1 MATAISVRIPAG
13 KLGTVRVDRTIDVYP
28 ASMTN
33 DESNFNSKAATS
45 CIPTMASH
53 RQLTKTTVTASP
65 IPLIIDHNEQEQQNE
80 EEHSYVPITK
90 WIDNTNGNNNNN
102 NKNNNLDDEQMSDIA
117 VIYSLVRHASSRRTS
132 SPPRIIVSP
141 SLTNNN
147 NNNNN
152 SISRPHITKS
162 YVLEAPLTPVVTHTS
177 KQAQIKALSST
188 RSTINSIPTSTPTSS
203 PSHVNTSLTPPIPP
217 SVRIQSSTSFTSH
230 DRPTI
235 PIVAIKPRPYSFRTP
250 NYSPNEILKIQ
261 TNNTTTSTTNNNNA
275 SQSIRSRRSFR
286 TAPRNVI
293 ERQISN
299 ITGRVSQLHDSFLA
313 RLSDLTSNTSN
324 RHRNR
329 SLTSLSSQIVNTHNI
344 NETDLRLLQNSSNTR
359 HQRRSVKPR
368 PKSETY
374 DDHHRVNAA
383 GSYAQLTL
391 LGQPKI
397 NSTLAQKIIP
407 ADNQNGR
414 VSVRTNTQTISV
426 PERSNSTTSTHSI
439 STTVD
444 TKKLKENCERITKQ
458 LEKSKADLDRQR
470 AKGPNHNPTKVAF
483 IENQIRQYEQQLNEI
498 KRRLDHVES
507 SIDASPV
514 KSSFNAENLGNQP
527 STYIES
533 SSSRTST
540 LSDGISD
547 YKKQNPL
554 SESTTFQMM
563 TVAVPTA
570 PLTTVGSPI
579 QQLKRKLYSGRSETY
594 DLIKYGD
601 SSHTMFSTDDRHTH
615 RDTIDNDDDVTEI
628 QPKTSIS
635 SFDDIQQFINT
646 SNWAPLSVF
655 LNFLLTD
662 PNSDPS
668 YLLFYILTE
677 ELRTKKAENRSELI
691 RWIFEIHS
699 TFTMNGSPLY
709 IGLPQSQTDSINRCL
724 EAQQQ
729 ETNDDMKFIF
739 NDAKEFAR
747 SIISDRQLSD
757 FNHKRTLGVFRD
769 IDFPL
774 ISKQNHFIEE
784 LLRSKFESYY
794 KANIDDWNSIRNSKD
809 LALICSLATF
819 LKRCDIKK
827 CGNIPLEKI
836 PKFLDREQR
845 RLLSKLPRSTQ
856 AKRIKDHQLNEHQFT
871 NQTLCKVCSKPL
883 WGINYQGYLCGYCQ
897 QSFHRE
903 CAVISEKCLKDRK
916 TNSITNPVQIKPRK
930 TPKNNSKSPSRSLSE
945 SFSAD
950 NLIQPLFGGMPF
962 SCMQQ
967 HIQQQVISPQRTFI
981 RRSVGGS
988 STLFNGIM
996 MTYNGPTRTASL
1008 NEGREGSIPNDNND
1022 NLSAANEGN
1031 DVINPNLLSI
1041 QEQNKNSN
1049 LGRRFSDRQVAPNRP
1064 TSKHRSS
1071 SNPQM
1076 GGNSIDEFLSRGD
1089 SDIIIQQQDLIN
1101 QKTSSTDITSSETVN
1116 QQTTTTYGDS
1126 DLEADVNT
1134 LPNLSDFIPTDVLQ
1148 ALYQSREW
1156 KLQTTINELIHT
1168 ERTHLKGLKIMKK
1181 CFREPMER
1189 FPGMSPVEIDCIFR
1203 NLDQLIDLHT
1213 QFKYALRQHREEA
1226 KDHVVRQIG
1235 DLILKFLDNDKG
1247 EQFARA
1253 CAYFIEDQSQA
1264 LKLIKKKEQ
1273 SADFASLMRGC
1284 ESNPLCRRLT
1294 LKDYLPS
1301 VMTRFTKLK
1310 MLFEAMKKFVS
1321 DDEIESE
1328 KLSKC
1333 VECAD
1338 NILKRMNYARL
1349 KKEQEALLKQIKA
1362 NLEIQIPNDDKSM
1375 NLQNL
1380 QDCLEITNNRLIY
1393 SGTLKLLPDTT
1404 TQKTEFECCLFTDIF
1419 VFFQKIPIQPSEQRG
1434 IDEQYR
1440 YILKEHQ
1447 RDANTG
1453 RHTRPRAAVSGTRY
1467 TAAQNFILTPIIR
1480 LEYLLIKKKA
1490 CGGARS
1496 FYVIDTDKKQLI
1508 EVEANSKDDL
1518 EKWLEWIEK
1527 ARKPFEKSKS
1537 FVSSSSDKSL
1547 NPPISSQSTASLSL
1561 SSSKSSATR
1570 SAIIEEQANIQ
1581 LVEPN
1586 QVKIIEKQTLIEDTP
1601 ESLLN
1606 AILEK
1611 DKDLKRLLHE
1621 KEMLL
1626 SRLLNIP
1633 EDKINDIPG
1642 NIALTQK
1649 SKPNSSLEAITNA
1662 ASYHNQLLQSIS
1674 QRQNRA
1680 AEDKKISLIEVQ
1692 SLWTPLT
1699 QLGEQLTLALK
1710 LTNQQKQDRPLLREY
1725 RVNISDTENPIIRR
1739 NSNSSSIFNVPPS
1752 ILSGTSQTYSDLK
1765 DSLSMSSLHSSESL
1779 GSVAIPTQ
1787 TQTFNELIHFDP
1799 RSPLPSEQL
1808 SSITDLDETIKSP
1821 TSKPKSQQLHMAT
1834 EVIERYDEGVFDDG
1848 NTSQTEEDEN
1858 NSAAMADSDDE
1869 DEIEHFDSTD
1879 SIIISVENAREQSS
1893 DCLLPTNNVQTNLDN
1908 SNNNSTEPQTVNL
1921 DMYEEVYD
1929 NVKSNDSSMN
1939 NDNDKTTLR
1948 NASDA

>member
-1 MATAISVRIPAG
+1 
-13 KLGTVRVDRTIDVYP
+13 
-28 ASMTN
+28 
-33 DESNFNSKAATS
+33 
-45 CIPTMASH
+45 
-53 RQLTKTTVTASP
+53 
-65 IPLIIDHNEQEQQNE
+65 
-80 EEHSYVPITK
+80 
-90 WIDNTNGNNNNN
+90 
-102 NKNNNLDDEQMSDIA
+102 
-117 VIYSLVRHASSRRTS
+117 
-132 SPPRIIVSP
+132 
-141 SLTNNN
+141 
-147 NNNNN
+147 
-152 SISRPHITKS
+152 
-162 YVLEAPLTPVVTHTS
+162 
-177 KQAQIKALSST
+177 
-188 RSTINSIPTSTPTSS
+188 
-203 PSHVNTSLTPPIPP
+203 
-217 SVRIQSSTSFTSH
+217 
-230 DRPTI
+230 
-235 PIVAIKPRPYSFRTP
+235 
-250 NYSPNEILKIQ
+250 
-261 TNNTTTSTTNNNNA
+261 
-275 SQSIRSRRSFR
+275 
-286 TAPRNVI
+286 
-293 ERQISN
+293 
-299 ITGRVSQLHDSFLA
+299 
-313 RLSDLTSNTSN
+313 
-324 RHRNR
+324 
-329 SLTSLSSQIVNTHNI
+329 
-344 NETDLRLLQNSSNTR
+344 
-359 HQRRSVKPR
+359 
-368 PKSETY
+368 
-374 DDHHRVNAA
+374 
-383 GSYAQLTL
+383 
-391 LGQPKI
+391 
-397 NSTLAQKIIP
+397 
-407 ADNQNGR
+407 
-414 VSVRTNTQTISV
+414 
-426 PERSNSTTSTHSI
+426 
-439 STTVD
+439 
-444 TKKLKENCERITKQ
+444 
-458 LEKSKADLDRQR
+458 
-470 AKGPNHNPTKVAF
+470 
-483 IENQIRQYEQQLNEI
+483 
-498 KRRLDHVES
+498 
-507 SIDASPV
+507 
-514 KSSFNAENLGNQP
+514 
-527 STYIES
+527 
-533 SSSRTST
+533 
-540 LSDGISD
+540 
-547 YKKQNPL
+547 
-554 SESTTFQMM
+554 M

-570 PLTTVGSPI
+570 PSTTVSSPI
-579 QQLKRKLYSGRSETY
+579 QQLKRKLYSGRSETHESIKVIRSPDTY
-594 DLIKYGD
+594 IGLHTISQLIKHGD
-601 SSHTMFSTDDRHTH
+601 PSNTMHSTDDKHTN

-646 SNWAPLSVF
+646 SHWAPLSVF

-677 ELRTKKAENRSELI
+677 ELRTKKAESRSELI

-729 ETNDDMKFIF
+729 ETNDDIKFIF
-739 NDAKEFAR
+739 NDAKEFVR
-747 SIISDRQLSD
+747 SIISDRQLPD

-784 LLRSKFESYY
+784 LLRSKFESCY
-794 KANIDDWNSIRNSKD
+794 KTNIDDWNSIRNSKD

-819 LKRCDIKK
+819 FKRCDIKK

-856 AKRIKDHQLNEHQFT
+856 AKRIKDHQLSEHQFA

-903 CAVISEKCLKDRK
+903 CALISEKCSKDRK
-916 TNSITNPVQIKPRK
+916 TNSITNPGQIKPRK

-967 HIQQQVISPQRTFI
+967 NIKQQFFSPQRTFI

-988 STLFNGIM
+988 STLFNGII

-1008 NEGREGSIPNDNND
+1008 NEGREGSIPNDNYE
-1022 NLSAANEGN
+1022 NLSGTNEGS
-1031 DVINPNLLSI
+1031 DVISANLLSI

-1049 LGRRFSDRQVAPNRP
+1049 LGRRFSDRQIAPNRP

-1076 GGNSIDEFLSRGD
+1076 GGNTIDELLSRGD
-1089 SDIIIQQQDLIN
+1089 SEIFIQQQDLIN
-1101 QKTSSTDITSSETVN
+1101 QKTSSTDITNLETVN
-1116 QQTTTTYGDS
+1116 QQTTTYGDS

-1134 LPNLSDFIPTDVLQ
+1134 LPNLNDFIPTDVLQ

-1189 FPGMSPVEIDCIFR
+1189 FPGMSPVELDCIFR

-1213 QFKYALRQHREEA
+1213 QFKIALRQHREEA
-1226 KDHVVRQIG
+1226 KDHVVRHIG
-1235 DLILKFLDNDKG
+1235 DLILKFLDGDKG

-1321 DDEIESE
+1321 DDEIENE

-1333 VECAD
+1333 VDCAD

-1440 YILKEHQ
+1440 YVLKEHQ

-1453 RHTRPRAAVSGTRY
+1453 RHTRPRAAVPGARY

-1537 FVSSSSDKSL
+1537 FISSSSDKSL
-1547 NPPISSQSTASLSL
+1547 NPSISSQSTASLS
-1561 SSSKSSATR
+1561 SSSKPTTR

-1581 LVEPN
+1581 LVEPT

-1611 DKDLKRLLHE
+1611 DKELKRLLHE

-1633 EDKINDIPG
+1633 EDKISDVPG
-1642 NIALTQK
+1642 NIASTHK

-1662 ASYHNQLLQSIS
+1662 ASYHNQLIQTIS

-1680 AEDKKISLIEVQ
+1680 AEDKKVSLIEVQ
-1692 SLWTPLT
+1692 SLWSPLT

-1710 LTNQQKQDRPLLREY
+1710 LTNQQKPDGPLLREY
-1725 RVNISDTENPIIRR
+1725 RLHISDSENPILRR
-1739 NSNSSSIFNVPPS
+1739 NSNSSSIFNATPS
-1752 ILSGTSQTYSDLK
+1752 MLSGTSQIYSDLK

-1779 GSVAIPTQ
+1779 GSVAIPSQAQ
-1787 TQTFNELIHFDP
+1787 TSNDIIHFSP

-1821 TSKPKSQQLHMAT
+1821 PSKPKSQQLHMAT

-1858 NSAAMADSDDE
+1858 NSAAMADSDEE

-1879 SIIISVENAREQSS
+1879 SIIVSVENAQQQSN
-1893 DCLLPTNNVQTNLDN
+1893 DCLLQTNTVQTNLDN
-1908 SNNNSTEPQTVNL
+1908 SNNNSTEAQAINL
-1921 DMYEEVYD
+1921 DMFEEVYD

>member
-28 ASMTN
+28 ASITN
-33 DESNFNSKAATS
+33 DENNFNSKSATS

-53 RQLTKTTVTASP
+53 RQLPKTTRTESP
-65 IPLIIDHNEQEQQNE
+65 IPFIIDHNEQEQQNE
-80 EEHSYVPITK
+80 EHCYVPITK
-90 WIDNTNGNNNNN
+90 WIDNTNGNNNNNNNN

-117 VIYSLVRHASSRRTS
+117 VIYSLVRHASKCRTS
-132 SPPRIIVSP
+132 SPPKIIVSP
-141 SLTNNN
+141 TSTNNN
-147 NNNNN
+147 N
-152 SISRPHITKS
+152 ISRSNINKS
-162 YVLEAPLTPVVTHTS
+162 CTLEAPLTPVVTHTS
-177 KQAQIKALSST
+177 KQAQIKTLSST
-188 RSTINSIPTSTPTSS
+188 RSTINSIPTSTSVSTST
-203 PSHVNTSLTPPIPP
+203 PSYLDTSLSPPIPS

-235 PIVAIKPRPYSFRTP
+235 PIIAIKPRPYSFRTS
-250 NYSPNEILKIQ
+250 NYSQNEISKIQ
-261 TNNTTTSTTNNNNA
+261 TNTNNNDTNT
-275 SQSIRSRRSFR
+275 SQPVRSRRSFR

-313 RLSDLTSNTSN
+313 RLSDLTSSTSN

-329 SLTSLSSQIVNTHNI
+329 SLSSIHSQTVNTNNV
-344 NETDLRLLQNSSNTR
+344 NETDLRLIQNTR

-397 NSTLAQKIIP
+397 NPTSTQKIIP

-414 VSVRTNTQTISV
+414 VSFRTNTQTISV

-439 STTVD
+439 SITVD

-470 AKGPNHNPTKVAF
+470 AKGPSHNPTKVAF

-507 SIDASPV
+507 SIDVSPV
-514 KSSFNAENLGNQP
+514 KSSFNVENLGNQP
-527 STYIES
+527 NTFIES
-533 SSSRTST
+533 SSNRTST

-547 YKKQNPL
+547 CKKQNTL
-554 SESTTFQMM
+554 SESTILQMM
-563 TVAVPTA
+563 TVAIPIVPS
-570 PLTTVGSPI
+570 TTVTSPI
-579 QQLKRKLYSGRSETY
+579 QQLKRKLHSGRSENY
-594 DLIKYGD
+594 DLIKHGD
-601 SSHTMFSTDDRHTH
+601 SSNTMLATDDRHTH
-615 RDTIDNDDDVTEI
+615 RDTIDNDDEVTEI
-628 QPKTSIS
+628 QSKTSIS

-655 LNFLLTD
+655 LNFLFTD

-677 ELRTKKAENRSELI
+677 ELRIKKAENRSELI

-729 ETNDDMKFIF
+729 ETNEDIKFIF

-747 SIISDRQLSD
+747 SIISDRQLPD

-769 IDFPL
+769 IDFPF

-794 KANIDDWNSIRNSKD
+794 KANIDDWNSTRNSKD

-819 LKRCDIKK
+819 FKRCDIKK

-871 NQTLCKVCSKPL
+871 SQTLCKVCSKPL

-903 CAVISEKCLKDRK
+903 CALISEKCSKDRK
-916 TNSITNPVQIKPRK
+916 TNSITHPVQMKPRK
-930 TPKNNSKSPSRSLSE
+930 TPKPNSKSPSRSLSE

-962 SCMQQ
+962 SCIQQ
-967 HIQQQVISPQRTFI
+967 NIRQQVISPQRIFI

-988 STLFNGIM
+988 NTLF
-996 MTYNGPTRTASL
+996 NGPTRTASL
-1008 NEGREGSIPNDNND
+1008 NEGRAGSIPYDNYENV
-1022 NLSAANEGN
+1022 SGTNEGN
-1031 DVINPNLLSI
+1031 DVISANLLSI

-1064 TSKHRSS
+1064 ASKHRSS

-1076 GGNSIDEFLSRGD
+1076 GGNTIDELLSRGD
-1089 SDIIIQQQDLIN
+1089 SDISIQQHDLIN
-1101 QKTSSTDITSSETVN
+1101 QKISSFDTTSPETVT
-1116 QQTTTTYGDS
+1116 QLTTTYGDS

-1189 FPGMSPVEIDCIFR
+1189 FPGMSPVELDCIFR
-1203 NLDQLIDLHT
+1203 NLDHLIDLHT

-1226 KDHVVRQIG
+1226 KDHVVRHIG
-1235 DLILKFLDNDKG
+1235 DLILKFLDRDKG

-1349 KKEQEALLKQIKA
+1349 KKEQEALLKQIKS
-1362 NLEIQIPNDDKSM
+1362 NLETQIPNDDKSM

-1434 IDEQYR
+1434 IDEPYR
-1440 YILKEHQ
+1440 YVLKEHQ
-1447 RDANTG
+1447 RDANIG
-1453 RHTRPRAAVSGTRY
+1453 RHTRPRAAVPGARY

-1480 LEYLLIKKKA
+1480 LEHLLIKKKA

-1537 FVSSSSDKSL
+1537 SISSSTDKSL
-1547 NPPISSQSTASLSL
+1547 NPSITSQSAASL
-1561 SSSKSSATR
+1561 SSSKSTTR
-1570 SAIIEEQANIQ
+1570 SAILEEQANIQ

-1611 DKDLKRLLHE
+1611 DKELKRLLHE

-1633 EDKINDIPG
+1633 ENQINDIPG
-1642 NIALTQK
+1642 HIALTHK
-1649 SKPNSSLEAITNA
+1649 LKPNSSLEAITNA
-1662 ASYHNQLLQSIS
+1662 ASYHNQLIQAIG

-1680 AEDKKISLIEVQ
+1680 AEDKKVSSLEVQ

-1699 QLGEQLTLALK
+1699 ELGEQLTLALK
-1710 LTNQQKQDRPLLREY
+1710 LTNQQKQEGPLLREY
-1725 RVNISDTENPIIRR
+1725 RLQVSDTENPILRQ
-1739 NSNSSSIFNVPPS
+1739 NSNSSSIFNVTPS
-1752 ILSGTSQTYSDLK
+1752 MISRTSQIYSDLK

-1779 GSVAIPTQ
+1779 GSVAIPSQ
-1787 TQTFNELIHFDP
+1787 TQTFNELINFDP
-1799 RSPLPSEQL
+1799 RSPSLPSEQL
-1808 SSITDLDETIKSP
+1808 SSITDLDETMKSP
-1821 TSKPKSQQLHMAT
+1821 LSSSSSSSKPKSQQLHMAT

-1848 NTSQTEEDEN
+1848 NTSQAEEDEN
-1858 NSAAMADSDDE
+1858 NSAVMADSDDE

-1879 SIIISVENAREQSS
+1879 SIIVSVENARQQSN
-1893 DCLLPTNNVQTNLDN
+1893 DCLLQTNNIQTNLDN
-1908 SNNNSTEPQTVNL
+1908 SNNNSTEAQTVNFGKIYIFFSL
-1921 DMYEEVYD
+1921 VI
-1929 NVKSNDSSMN
+1929 
-1939 NDNDKTTLR
+1939 
-1948 NASDA
+1948 

>member
-28 ASMTN
+28 ASITN
-33 DESNFNSKAATS
+33 DENNFNSKSATS

-53 RQLTKTTVTASP
+53 RQLPKTTRTESP
-65 IPLIIDHNEQEQQNE
+65 IPFIIDHNEQEQQNE
-80 EEHSYVPITK
+80 EHCYVPITK
-90 WIDNTNGNNNNN
+90 WIDNTNGNNNNNN

-117 VIYSLVRHASSRRTS
+117 VIYSLVRHASKCRTS
-132 SPPRIIVSP
+132 SPPKIIVSP
-141 SLTNNN
+141 TSTNNN
-147 NNNNN
+147 N
-152 SISRPHITKS
+152 ISRSNINKICT
-162 YVLEAPLTPVVTHTS
+162 LEAPLTPVVTHTS
-177 KQAQIKALSST
+177 KQAQIKTLSST
-188 RSTINSIPTSTPTSS
+188 RSTINSIPTSTSVSTST
-203 PSHVNTSLTPPIPP
+203 PSYLDTSLSPPIPS

-235 PIVAIKPRPYSFRTP
+235 PIIAIKPRPYSFRTS
-250 NYSPNEILKIQ
+250 NYSQNEISKIQ
-261 TNNTTTSTTNNNNA
+261 TNTNNNDTNT
-275 SQSIRSRRSFR
+275 SQPVRSRRSFR

-313 RLSDLTSNTSN
+313 RLSDLTSSTSN

-329 SLTSLSSQIVNTHNI
+329 SLSSIHSQTVNTNNV
-344 NETDLRLLQNSSNTR
+344 NETDLRLIQNTR

-397 NSTLAQKIIP
+397 NPTSTQKIIP

-414 VSVRTNTQTISV
+414 VSFRTNTQTISV

-439 STTVD
+439 SITVD

-470 AKGPNHNPTKVAF
+470 AKGPSHNPTKVAF

-507 SIDASPV
+507 SIDVSPV
-514 KSSFNAENLGNQP
+514 KSSFNVENLGNQP
-527 STYIES
+527 NTFIES
-533 SSSRTST
+533 SSNRTST

-547 YKKQNPL
+547 CKKQNTL
-554 SESTTFQMM
+554 SESTILQMM
-563 TVAVPTA
+563 TVAIPIVPS
-570 PLTTVGSPI
+570 TTVTSPI
-579 QQLKRKLYSGRSETY
+579 QQLKRKLHSGRSENY
-594 DLIKYGD
+594 DLIKHGD
-601 SSHTMFSTDDRHTH
+601 SSNTMLATDDRHTH
-615 RDTIDNDDDVTEI
+615 RDTIDNDDEVTEI
-628 QPKTSIS
+628 QSKTSIS

-655 LNFLLTD
+655 LNFLFTD

-677 ELRTKKAENRSELI
+677 ELRIKKAENRSELI

-729 ETNDDMKFIF
+729 ETNEDIKFIF

-747 SIISDRQLSD
+747 SIISDRQLPD

-769 IDFPL
+769 IDFPF
-774 ISKQNHFIEE
+774 ISKQNHFVEE

-794 KANIDDWNSIRNSKD
+794 KANIDDWNSTRNSKD

-819 LKRCDIKK
+819 FKRCDIKK

-871 NQTLCKVCSKPL
+871 SQTLCKVCSKPL

-903 CAVISEKCLKDRK
+903 CALISEKCSKDRK
-916 TNSITNPVQIKPRK
+916 TNSITHPVQMKPRK
-930 TPKNNSKSPSRSLSE
+930 TPKPNSS
-945 SFSAD
+945 
-950 NLIQPLFGGMPF
+950 
-962 SCMQQ
+962 
-967 HIQQQVISPQRTFI
+967 
-981 RRSVGGS
+981 
-988 STLFNGIM
+988 
-996 MTYNGPTRTASL
+996 PTRTASL
-1008 NEGREGSIPNDNND
+1008 NEGRAGSIPYDNYENV
-1022 NLSAANEGN
+1022 SGTNEGN
-1031 DVINPNLLSI
+1031 DVISANLLSI

-1064 TSKHRSS
+1064 ASKHRSS
-1071 SNPQM
+1071 SESDDSDEGNPQM
-1076 GGNSIDEFLSRGD
+1076 GGNTIDELLSRGD
-1089 SDIIIQQQDLIN
+1089 SDISIQQHDLIN
-1101 QKTSSTDITSSETVN
+1101 QKISSIDTTSPETVT
-1116 QQTTTTYGDS
+1116 QLTTTYGDS

-1189 FPGMSPVEIDCIFR
+1189 FPGMSPVELDCIFR
-1203 NLDQLIDLHT
+1203 NLDHLIDLHT

-1226 KDHVVRQIG
+1226 KDHVVRHIG
-1235 DLILKFLDNDKG
+1235 DLILKFLDRDKG

-1349 KKEQEALLKQIKA
+1349 KKEQEALLKQIKS
-1362 NLEIQIPNDDKSM
+1362 NLETQIPNDDKSM

-1434 IDEQYR
+1434 IDEPYR
-1440 YILKEHQ
+1440 YVLKEHQ
-1447 RDANTG
+1447 RDANIG
-1453 RHTRPRAAVSGTRY
+1453 RHTRPRAAVPGARY

-1480 LEYLLIKKKA
+1480 LEHLLIKKKA

-1537 FVSSSSDKSL
+1537 SISSSTDKSL
-1547 NPPISSQSTASLSL
+1547 NPSITSQSAASL
-1561 SSSKSSATR
+1561 SSSKSTTR
-1570 SAIIEEQANIQ
+1570 SAILEEQANIQ

-1611 DKDLKRLLHE
+1611 DKELKRLLHE

-1633 EDKINDIPG
+1633 ENQINDIPG
-1642 NIALTQK
+1642 HIALTHK
-1649 SKPNSSLEAITNA
+1649 LKPNSSLEAITNA
-1662 ASYHNQLLQSIS
+1662 ASYHNQLIQAIG

-1680 AEDKKISLIEVQ
+1680 AEDKKVSSLEVQ

-1699 QLGEQLTLALK
+1699 ELGEQLTLALK
-1710 LTNQQKQDRPLLREY
+1710 LTNQQKQEGPLLREY
-1725 RVNISDTENPIIRR
+1725 RLQVSDTENPILRQ
-1739 NSNSSSIFNVPPS
+1739 NSNSN
-1752 ILSGTSQTYSDLK
+1752 LK

-1779 GSVAIPTQ
+1779 GSVAIPSQ
-1787 TQTFNELIHFDP
+1787 TQTFNELINFDP
-1799 RSPLPSEQL
+1799 RSPSLPSEQL
-1808 SSITDLDETIKSP
+1808 SSITDLDETMKSP
-1821 TSKPKSQQLHMAT
+1821 LSSSSSSSKPKSQQLHMAT

-1848 NTSQTEEDEN
+1848 NTSQAEEDEN
-1858 NSAAMADSDDE
+1858 NSAVMADSDDE

-1879 SIIISVENAREQSS
+1879 SIIVSVENARQQSN
-1893 DCLLPTNNVQTNLDN
+1893 DCLLQTNNIQTNLDN
-1908 SNNNSTEPQTVNL
+1908 SNNNSTEAQTVNF
-1921 DMYEEVYD
+1921 DIFEEVYD
-1929 NVKSNDSSMN
+1929 NVNSNDPSMN

>member
-28 ASMTN
+28 ASITN
-33 DESNFNSKAATS
+33 DENNFNSKSATS

-53 RQLTKTTVTASP
+53 RQLPKTTRTESP
-65 IPLIIDHNEQEQQNE
+65 IPFIIDHNEQEQQNE
-80 EEHSYVPITK
+80 EHCYVPITK

-102 NKNNNLDDEQMSDIA
+102 NNKNNNLDDEQISDIA
-117 VIYSLVRHASSRRTS
+117 VIYSLVRHASKCRTS
-132 SPPRIIVSP
+132 SPPKIIVSP
-141 SLTNNN
+141 TSTNNN
-147 NNNNN
+147 N
-152 SISRPHITKS
+152 ISRSNINKS
-162 YVLEAPLTPVVTHTS
+162 CTLEAPLTPVVTHTS
-177 KQAQIKALSST
+177 KQAQIKTLSST
-188 RSTINSIPTSTPTSS
+188 RSTINSIPTSTSVSTST
-203 PSHVNTSLTPPIPP
+203 PSYLDTSLSPPIPS

-235 PIVAIKPRPYSFRTP
+235 PIIAIKPRPYSFRTS
-250 NYSPNEILKIQ
+250 NYSQNEISKIQ
-261 TNNTTTSTTNNNNA
+261 TNTNNNDTNT
-275 SQSIRSRRSFR
+275 SQPVRSRRSFR

-313 RLSDLTSNTSN
+313 RLSDLTSSTSN

-329 SLTSLSSQIVNTHNI
+329 SLSSIHSQTVNTNNV
-344 NETDLRLLQNSSNTR
+344 NETDLRLIQNTR

-397 NSTLAQKIIP
+397 NPTSTQKIIP

-414 VSVRTNTQTISV
+414 VSFRTNTQTISV

-439 STTVD
+439 SITVD

-470 AKGPNHNPTKVAF
+470 AKGPSHNPTKVAF

-507 SIDASPV
+507 SIDVSPV
-514 KSSFNAENLGNQP
+514 KSSFNVENLGNQP
-527 STYIES
+527 NTFIES
-533 SSSRTST
+533 SSNRTST

-547 YKKQNPL
+547 CKKQNTL
-554 SESTTFQMM
+554 SESTILQMM
-563 TVAVPTA
+563 TVAIPIVPS
-570 PLTTVGSPI
+570 TTVTSPI
-579 QQLKRKLYSGRSETY
+579 QQLKRKLHSGRSENY
-594 DLIKYGD
+594 DLIKHGD
-601 SSHTMFSTDDRHTH
+601 SSNTMLATDDRHTH
-615 RDTIDNDDDVTEI
+615 RDTIDNDDEVTEI
-628 QPKTSIS
+628 QSKTSIS

-655 LNFLLTD
+655 LNFLFTD

-677 ELRTKKAENRSELI
+677 ELRIKKAENRSELI

-729 ETNDDMKFIF
+729 ETNEDIKFIF

-747 SIISDRQLSD
+747 SIISDRQLPD

-769 IDFPL
+769 IDFPF

-794 KANIDDWNSIRNSKD
+794 KANIDDWNSTRNSKD

-819 LKRCDIKK
+819 FKRCDIKK

-871 NQTLCKVCSKPL
+871 SQTLCKVCSKPL

-903 CAVISEKCLKDRK
+903 CALISEKCSKDRK
-916 TNSITNPVQIKPRK
+916 TNSITHPVQMKPRK
-930 TPKNNSKSPSRSLSE
+930 TPKPNSKSPSRSLSE

-962 SCMQQ
+962 SCIQQ
-967 HIQQQVISPQRTFI
+967 NMRQQVILPQRIFI

-988 STLFNGIM
+988 NTLF
-996 MTYNGPTRTASL
+996 NGPTRTASL
-1008 NEGREGSIPNDNND
+1008 NEGRAGSIPYDNYENV
-1022 NLSAANEGN
+1022 SGTNEGN
-1031 DVINPNLLSI
+1031 DVISANLLSI

-1064 TSKHRSS
+1064 ASKHRSS

-1076 GGNSIDEFLSRGD
+1076 GGNTIDELLSRGD
-1089 SDIIIQQQDLIN
+1089 SDIAIQQHDLIN
-1101 QKTSSTDITSSETVN
+1101 QKINSIDTTSPETVT
-1116 QQTTTTYGDS
+1116 QLTTTYGDS

-1189 FPGMSPVEIDCIFR
+1189 FPGMSPVELDCIFR
-1203 NLDQLIDLHT
+1203 NLDHLIDLHT

-1226 KDHVVRQIG
+1226 KDHVVRHIG
-1235 DLILKFLDNDKG
+1235 DLILKFLDGDKG

-1349 KKEQEALLKQIKA
+1349 KKEQEALLKQIKS
-1362 NLEIQIPNDDKSM
+1362 NLETQIPNDDKSM

-1434 IDEQYR
+1434 IDEPYR
-1440 YILKEHQ
+1440 YVLKEHQ
-1447 RDANTG
+1447 RDANIG
-1453 RHTRPRAAVSGTRY
+1453 RHTRPRAAVPGARY

-1480 LEYLLIKKKA
+1480 LEHLLIKKKA

-1537 FVSSSSDKSL
+1537 SISSSTDKSL
-1547 NPPISSQSTASLSL
+1547 NPSITSQSAASL
-1561 SSSKSSATR
+1561 SSSKSTTR
-1570 SAIIEEQANIQ
+1570 SAILEEQANIQ

-1611 DKDLKRLLHE
+1611 DKELKRLLHE

-1633 EDKINDIPG
+1633 ENQINDIPG
-1642 NIALTQK
+1642 HIALTHK
-1649 SKPNSSLEAITNA
+1649 LKPNSSLEAITNA
-1662 ASYHNQLLQSIS
+1662 ASYHNQLIQAIG

-1680 AEDKKISLIEVQ
+1680 AEDKKVSSLEVQ

-1699 QLGEQLTLALK
+1699 ELGEQLTLALK
-1710 LTNQQKQDRPLLREY
+1710 LTNQQKQEGPLLREY
-1725 RVNISDTENPIIRR
+1725 RLQVSDTENPILRQ
-1739 NSNSSSIFNVPPS
+1739 NSNSSSIFNVTPS
-1752 ILSGTSQTYSDLK
+1752 MISRTSQIYSDLK

-1779 GSVAIPTQ
+1779 GSVAIPSQ
-1787 TQTFNELIHFDP
+1787 TQTFNELINFDP
-1799 RSPLPSEQL
+1799 RSPSLPSEQL
-1808 SSITDLDETIKSP
+1808 SSITDLDETMKSP
-1821 TSKPKSQQLHMAT
+1821 LSSSSSSKPKSQQLHMAT

-1848 NTSQTEEDEN
+1848 NTSQAEEDEN
-1858 NSAAMADSDDE
+1858 NSAVMADSDDE

-1879 SIIISVENAREQSS
+1879 SIIVSVENARQQSN
-1893 DCLLPTNNVQTNLDN
+1893 DCLLQTNNIQTNLDN
-1908 SNNNSTEPQTVNL
+1908 SNNNSTEAQTVNFGKIYIFFSL
-1921 DMYEEVYD
+1921 VI
-1929 NVKSNDSSMN
+1929 
-1939 NDNDKTTLR
+1939 
-1948 NASDA
+1948 

>member
-28 ASMTN
+28 ASIIN
-33 DESNFNSKAATS
+33 DNDNDNFNSNSATS
-45 CIPTMASH
+45 CIPTLASH
-53 RQLTKTTVTASP
+53 RQLTKTTVTATP
-65 IPLIIDHNEQEQQNE
+65 IPLVIGHSEQEQQQQL
-80 EEHSYVPITK
+80 HSFVPITK
-90 WIDNTNGNNNNN
+90 WVDHTIGNNNN
-102 NKNNNLDDEQMSDIA
+102 KKNNLDDEQMSDIA
-117 VIYSLVRHASSRRTS
+117 VIYSLVRHASNRRTS
-132 SPPRIIVSP
+132 SLTSSPKIIVSP
-141 SLTNNN
+141 ISVNTNNIN
-147 NNNNN
+147 NVNSN
-152 SISRPHITKS
+152 SISRSLINKNYT
-162 YVLEAPLTPVVTHTS
+162 LEAPLTPVVTHTS
-177 KQAQIKALSST
+177 KQAQIKTLSST
-188 RSTINSIPTSTPTSS
+188 RTIAASFTPTSAS
-203 PSHVNTSLTPPIPP
+203 APTSSQSYLYASLTPPLVPS
-217 SVRIQSSTSFTSH
+217 SVRIQASTSFTSH
-230 DRPTI
+230 DRPTVPSI
-235 PIVAIKPRPYSFRTP
+235 AIKPRPYSFRALNHT
-250 NYSPNEILKIQ
+250 SHEIKKIQ
-261 TNNTTTSTTNNNNA
+261 TNNTNDNNNTTTNSNNNT
-275 SQSIRSRRSFR
+275 SQTIRPRRSFR
-286 TAPRNVI
+286 TAPRNAI

-313 RLSDLTSNTSN
+313 RLSDLTSSTSN
-324 RHRNR
+324 RQRNR
-329 SLTSLSSQIVNTHNI
+329 SLTSLNSQTVNTI
-344 NETDLRLLQNSSNTR
+344 NLTENDLRLTQTSTITR
-359 HQRRSVKPR
+359 QQRRLVKPR

-391 LGQPKI
+391 LGQPKV
-397 NSTLAQKIIP
+397 NSISTQKVIP
-407 ADNQNGR
+407 TDNQNGR
-414 VSVRTNTQTISV
+414 VSFRTNNNQTISV
-426 PERSNSTTSTHSI
+426 PERSNSTTSTHSL

-444 TKKLKENCERITKQ
+444 IKKVKENYDRIFKQ
-458 LEKSKADLDRQR
+458 LEKSKADLERQR
-470 AKGPNHNPTKVAF
+470 AKGPNHNPAKVAF
-483 IENQIRQYEQQLNEI
+483 IENQTRQYEQQLNEL

-507 SIDASPV
+507 SVDVSPV
-514 KSSFNAENLGNQP
+514 KSSFNVENLSNQTNL
-527 STYIES
+527 SVES
-533 SSSRTST
+533 FSRTSI
-540 LSDGISD
+540 LSDGTID
-547 YKKQNPL
+547 NKKHSLL
-554 SESTTFQMM
+554 SESTISQLM
-563 TVAVPTA
+563 TASVPTA
-570 PLTTVGSPI
+570 PSSAVSSPI
-579 QQLKRKLYSGRSETY
+579 QHLRRKLNPGRSEFH
-594 DLIKYGD
+594 DLTK
-601 SSHTMFSTDDRHTH
+601 
-615 RDTIDNDDDVTEI
+615 DTTDNDDEVTEI
-628 QPKTSIS
+628 QSKTSIS
-635 SFDDIQQFINT
+635 SFEDIRLFINK

-655 LNFLLTD
+655 LHFLLTD
-662 PNSDPS
+662 SNSDPN

-677 ELRTKKAENRSELI
+677 ELRPKKAENRSELV

-729 ETNDDMKFIF
+729 DPNDDIKLIF
-739 NDAKEFAR
+739 NDAKDFAR

-757 FNHKRTLGVFRD
+757 FNHKRTLGVYRD

-774 ISKQNHFIEE
+774 TTKQSHFIEE
-784 LLRSKFESYY
+784 LFRSKFESYY
-794 KANIDDWNSIRNSKD
+794 KANTDDWNSIRNSKD

-845 RLLSKLPRSTQ
+845 RLLSKLPRAPQT
-856 AKRIKDHQLNEHQFT
+856 KRVKDHQLNEHQFSI
-871 NQTLCKVCSKPL
+871 QTSCKVCSKPV

-903 CAVISEKCLKDRK
+903 CCSLISEKCSKDRK
-916 TNSITNPVQIKPRK
+916 TNSINNPIQMKPRK
-930 TPKNNSKSPSRSLSE
+930 TPKNTSKSSSRSLSE

-950 NLIQPLFGGMPF
+950 NLIQPLFGGIPF
-962 SCMQQ
+962 SCTQQ
-967 HIQQQVISPQRTFI
+967 HMQQQVVSPQRVFI

-988 STLFNGIM
+988 STSFNGTM
-996 MTYNGPTRTASL
+996 MTYNGPTRTSSL
-1008 NEGREGSIPNDNND
+1008 NDGREGSIPNENYENA
-1022 NLSAANEGN
+1022 SSTNEGN
-1031 DVINPNLLSI
+1031 DAISANLLSI

-1049 LGRRFSDRQVAPNRP
+1049 LGRRFSDRQVAPHRP
-1064 TSKHRSS
+1064 ASKHRSS

-1076 GGNSIDEFLSRGD
+1076 GGNTIDELLSRGD
-1089 SDIIIQQQDLIN
+1089 SEVAIQQQQDSIN
-1101 QKTSSTDITSSETVN
+1101 QKSNSFDTPTISESAN
-1116 QQTTTTYGDS
+1116 QQTTTYGDS

-1134 LPNLSDFIPTDVLQ
+1134 LPNLSDFIPNDVLQ
-1148 ALYQSREW
+1148 LLYQSREW

-1189 FPGMSPVEIDCIFR
+1189 FPGMSPVELDCIFR

-1226 KDHVVRQIG
+1226 KDHVVRHIG
-1235 DLILKFLDNDKG
+1235 DLILRFLDGDKG

-1273 SADFASLMRGC
+1273 SADFAALMRVC
-1284 ESNPLCRRLT
+1284 EANTLCRRLT

-1333 VECAD
+1333 VDCAD
-1338 NILKRMNYARL
+1338 SILKRMNYARL
-1349 KKEQEALLKQIKA
+1349 KKEQEALLKQIKS
-1362 NLEIQIPNDDKSM
+1362 NLEIQIPNDDKSI

-1380 QDCLEITNNRLIY
+1380 HDCLEVTNNRLIY

-1419 VFFQKIPIQPSEQRG
+1419 VFFQKIPIQPTEQRG
-1434 IDEQYR
+1434 IDEPYR
-1440 YILKEHQ
+1440 YVLKEHQ
-1447 RDANTG
+1447 RDANIG
-1453 RHTRPRAAVSGTRY
+1453 RHTRPRAAVPGARY
-1467 TAAQNFILTPIIR
+1467 TATQNFILTPVIR
-1480 LEYLLIKKKA
+1480 LEHLLIKKKA

-1527 ARKPFEKSKS
+1527 GRKPFEKSKS
-1537 FVSSSSDKSL
+1537 LTSSASEKSL
-1547 NPPISSQSTASLSL
+1547 SPSLTSQSTVSLQP
-1561 SSSKSSATR
+1561 SKSTTR
-1570 SAIIEEQANIQ
+1570 SAIIEEQENIQ

-1601 ESLLN
+1601 DSLFN

-1611 DKDLKRLLHE
+1611 DKELKRLLYE

-1633 EDKINDIPG
+1633 ESKINDTPG
-1642 NIALTQK
+1642 NIASVHK
-1649 SKPNSSLEAITNA
+1649 MKPNSSLEAITNA
-1662 ASYHNQLLQSIS
+1662 ASYHNQLVQAVS

-1680 AEDKKISLIEVQ
+1680 AEEKKISAIEVQ
-1692 SLWTPLT
+1692 SFWAPLT

-1710 LTNQQKQDRPLLREY
+1710 LTNQQKIDEPQIREY
-1725 RVNISDTENPIIRR
+1725 RVRISDTENSVLRR
-1739 NSNSSSIFNVPPS
+1739 NSNSTSTINITPS
-1752 ILSGTSQTYSDLK
+1752 MLSGTSQTYSDLK
-1765 DSLSMSSLHSSESL
+1765 DSISMSSLHSSESL
-1779 GSVAIPTQ
+1779 GSVTIPSQ
-1787 TQTFNELIHFDP
+1787 AQTFHDVVQFER
-1799 RSPLPSEQL
+1799 RSPLVSEQL

-1821 TSKPKSQQLHMAT
+1821 PLKSKLQQLHMAT

-1848 NTSQTEEDEN
+1848 NTSPTEEDEN
-1858 NSAAMADSDDE
+1858 NSATVGDSDDE

-1879 SIIISVENAREQSS
+1879 SIIASVDTAQQQSN
-1893 DCLLPTNNVQTNLDN
+1893 DYLLQTDNVQTNLDN
-1908 SNNNSTEPQTVNL
+1908 STEAQTVNL
-1921 DMYEEVYD
+1921 DMYEEEVYD

-1939 NDNDKTTLR
+1939 NVNDKPGIR
-1948 NASDA
+1948 NVSDA